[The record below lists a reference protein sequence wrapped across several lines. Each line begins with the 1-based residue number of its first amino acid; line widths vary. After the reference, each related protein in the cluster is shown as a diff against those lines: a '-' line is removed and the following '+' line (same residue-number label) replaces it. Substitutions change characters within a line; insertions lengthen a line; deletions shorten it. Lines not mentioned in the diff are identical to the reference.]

1 MHFYMVFSSLPF
13 LFLFLPITIF
23 VYYVFL
29 RYNRAQYVIPF
40 LLLASLFFYAYWNPI
55 YLLLIVFSIGAN
67 YTLGQA
73 ITKYELWRKGIFIL
87 GVSMNLLLLG
97 YFKYTDFLITNINE
111 LFHSE
116 IPLTYIIL
124 PIGISFYT
132 FQQIAYLTDIFT
144 RRHIN
149 HAGGFI
155 EYATFV
161 CFFPQL
167 IAGPIVHHAEMM
179 PQFADKQNQCVRWE
193 NIHKGLCFLSIG
205 LAKKVLIADNLSP
218 LVRYCFD
225 ESTSL
230 SFLESIFGGLAYL
243 MQIYFDFSGYADMA
257 IGCALFFNIQLP
269 LNFNSPFKALSIQ
282 DFWRR
287 WHMTLSRWLRD
298 YLYFPLGG
306 SRGNNWQVARNIFIP
321 FLLGG
326 IWHGAG
332 WNYVLWGALHGAAL
346 VVNRTWSQIL
356 GLKMPKLCAWTLTF
370 VFVGLSGILLRTIN
384 FERAKLFIDGL
395 AGFNGFGIRE
405 EFNKVCYDIWINT
418 FAFQGGVIEYSV
430 LLLVLTI
437 ICVSQ
442 KNSQELM
449 QYIGRKSFLVY
460 IITILTLSLIYLI
473 LPGYSPEFIYFQF

>member
-1 MHFYMVFSSLPF
+1 MVFSSLPF
-13 LFLFLPITIF
+13 LLLFLPITI
-23 VYYVFL
+23 VIYYLLL
-29 RYNRAQYVIPF
+29 RYNYGKLVIPF
-40 LLLASLFFYAYWNPI
+40 LLVASLFFYAYWNPV
-55 YLLLIVFSIGAN
+55 YLLLIIFSIGAN
-67 YTLGQA
+67 YGLGQSMNN
-73 ITKYELWRKGIFIL
+73 YEPRRKQIFIL
-87 GVSMNLLLLG
+87 GVSMNLMLLA
-97 YFKYTDFLITNINE
+97 YFKYTDFFITNLNE
-111 LFHSE
+111 AFSTQ
-116 IPLTYIIL
+116 IPLTHIIL

-144 RRHIN
+144 KKHID
-149 HAGGFI
+149 HAGGFV

-179 PQFADKQNQCVRWE
+179 PQFADKQNQVVRWE
-193 NIHKGLCFLSIG
+193 NIHTGLCFLSIG

-218 LVRYCFD
+218 LVGYSFD
-225 ESTSL
+225 QAHSL
-230 SFLESIFGGLAYL
+230 SFLESLFGGLAYL

-306 SRGNNWQVARNIFIP
+306 NKGSSWQTMRNIFVP

-332 WNYVLWGALHGAAL
+332 WNYVLWGALHGIAL
-346 VVNRTWSQIL
+346 VINRAWSQIY
-356 GLKMPKLCAWTLTF
+356 GLKMPKICAWVITF
-370 VFVGLSGILLRTIN
+370 IFVGLSGILLRTIN

-395 AGFNGFGIRE
+395 TGLNGFGIRE
-405 EFNKVCYDIWINT
+405 EFAKMCYNT
-418 FAFQGGVIEYSV
+418 WRNSFGIGGGVIEYTV
-430 LLLVLTI
+430 LLIALTI
-437 ICVSQ
+437 LCISQ
-442 KNSQELM
+442 KNTQELM
-449 QYIGRKSFLVY
+449 QYIGKKSFMLY
-460 IITILTLSLIYLI
+460 IIALLTLSLIYLV